1 MLGMAVLKLL
11 VIFALCLYGHVFANP
26 ILIENE
32 RDGSVVEDVG
42 QPAALVIEG
51 EEGVF
56 EDSSDP
62 VEIAE
67 DSEIHAA
74 SAIEVELPLVKAK
87 EHPIMEAD
95 EENSLIGGE
104 GEVDV
109 YNKH

>member
-1 MLGMAVLKLL
+1 MAVLKLL
-11 VIFALCLYGHVFANP
+11 VIFALCLLCGHVFASP
-26 ILIENE
+26 LLVENE
-32 RDGSVVEDVG
+32 RDVSVVEDDG

-51 EEGVF
+51 EAGVF

-67 DSEIHAA
+67 DSEIHTA
-74 SAIEVELPLVKAK
+74 SANEVELPLLKAK
-87 EHPIMEAD
+87 ERPIMEAD

-109 YNKH
+109 